1 MVSQKSVSNEDN
13 NTTKDR
19 PIQQEKS
26 TMPSTKKRKSVI
38 DDESDKSKSVHT
50 VPKTDG
56 CAQTYTESQMPT
68 GPQLV
73 EPESV
78 VEQSISDHSESKK
91 PSQRVVIGG
100 KGNDESSVSNVL
112 PDNSAKEEQ
121 RVSDCPDEPLGSTD
135 SKNQN
140 SLARNENLEGKL
152 AETESV
158 EVPAKAQ
165 PSKSNTAPN
174 KSGKGSS
181 WFQKSPWTQLVN
193 EDNSSFSITQISPG
207 ITFKKHD
214 VPKTQLGKEVA
225 NPNDKKSSKSVGQ
238 AGSKPITCASTALE
252 DGKKGEIVSQ
262 IIPEKN
268 QPTDV
273 GDNEASASMVADKH
287 DLTPRQ
293 TTNVDGTI
301 GETCSFMRS
310 AASIKEWSTAKAALS
325 GSQSHKRKSH
335 K

>member
-1 MVSQKSVSNEDN
+1 MVAQKSVSNEDN
-13 NTTKDR
+13 TTTKDR

-26 TMPSTKKRKSVI
+26 TLPSKKKRKSVI
-38 DDESDKSKSVHT
+38 DDESDKNKSVHT
-50 VPKTDG
+50 VPETDG

-91 PSQRVVIGG
+91 PSQRVVISS

-214 VPKTQLGKEVA
+214 VPKTQLD
-225 NPNDKKSSKSVGQ
+225 PIDKKSSKSVCQ
-238 AGSKPITCASTALE
+238 AGSKPITRACTALE
-252 DGKKGEIVSQ
+252 DEKKGEIVSQ

-287 DLTPRQ
+287 DSTPRQ

-310 AASIKEWSTAKAALS
+310 AASIKEWSTAKATLS